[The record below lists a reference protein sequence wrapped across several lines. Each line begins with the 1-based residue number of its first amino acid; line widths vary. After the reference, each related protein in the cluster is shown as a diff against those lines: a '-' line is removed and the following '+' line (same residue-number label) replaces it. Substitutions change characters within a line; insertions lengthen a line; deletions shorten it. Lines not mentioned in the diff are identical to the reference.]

1 MPNALERLLIICEG
15 ETEKEYLS
23 ALADQL
29 AVMPRVSIRKTAA
42 CAPMSLLE
50 EAYKEFMWSNATDKL
65 FPFTEVW
72 CVFDRD
78 HHPSYDTTFEVAKT
92 LGIPVHLCWT
102 NPCIEFWF
110 WLHYCGDKNHLKF
123 DEFAEIGRTQER
135 VMVST
140 DVFEER
146 MVRRL
151 RRTIKPETMLALLKE
166 KCAGYNKAKCPLGI
180 INRTLAACDN
190 LKAVAQSEDPHA
202 LGSAMPALLLRLSN
216 LAEAIHGKK
225 PVKVE
230 TPAAPVVKEAAP
242 DTVPEVKTVPVPAD
256 EKPVTE
262 EPTAA
267 AKEETTL
274 LSHEESNHDDTL
286 KAKVNRWIA
295 HAVSSDPVEP
305 LKQSLSVCLA
315 DWPDIHVVKDDLIAP
330 DKALEHMS
338 DFFAAVARSATDA
351 KTREKGQNGLC
362 CIKNL
367 VKYMA
372 DVPTSQ
378 NRGKKIT
385 GRLNAAGA
393 LLNVLALDWGMASDV
408 KGMTFTKCRESY
420 GDAKPTMASVA
431 WAAAEAY
438 KAPAPVSERKPTPG
452 MKPVVAPML
461 TNAETP
467 VKDPET
473 LREEELQK
481 HLKTLRELKERL
493 QAALDCITLGDN
505 GKPSEIMRGVCDK
518 AGMIEI
524 QALRVVDAC
533 TALAVAAPTQ
543 DKEEID

>member
-1 MPNALERLLIICEG
+1 M
-15 ETEKEYLS
+15 
-23 ALADQL
+23 
-29 AVMPRVSIRKTAA
+29 
-42 CAPMSLLE
+42 
-50 EAYKEFMWSNATDKL
+50 
-65 FPFTEVW
+65 
-72 CVFDRD
+72 
-78 HHPSYDTTFEVAKT
+78 
-92 LGIPVHLCWT
+92 
-102 NPCIEFWF
+102 
-110 WLHYCGDKNHLKF
+110 
-123 DEFAEIGRTQER
+123 
-135 VMVST
+135 
-140 DVFEER
+140 
-146 MVRRL
+146 
-151 RRTIKPETMLALLKE
+151 
-166 KCAGYNKAKCPLGI
+166 
-180 INRTLAACDN
+180 
-190 LKAVAQSEDPHA
+190 
-202 LGSAMPALLLRLSN
+202 
-216 LAEAIHGKK
+216 
-225 PVKVE
+225 
-230 TPAAPVVKEAAP
+230 
-242 DTVPEVKTVPVPAD
+242 
-256 EKPVTE
+256 
-262 EPTAA
+262 
-267 AKEETTL
+267 
-274 LSHEESNHDDTL
+274 
-286 KAKVNRWIA
+286 
-295 HAVSSDPVEP
+295 
-305 LKQSLSVCLA
+305 CLA